1 MRPVSE
7 ERRRAPE
14 PAPVSAQGA
23 VPAAATP
30 SPLQALAGGAGNLAM
45 GRVAS
50 AAGAGAPARHRAAP
64 PPPPPCETS
73 RALARAV
80 LARQEPQTE
89 PAGKGDPFV
98 PDPRPAHAPHH
109 LEELDP
115 WASPEEIQAKQGQKM
130 YAAAM
135 AEAAA
140 RAYGP
145 GHQLHRDLVY
155 HYVYGGGAP
164 FALEAGR
171 MGEVIAPGGG
181 NTWLNFFQSPFN
193 GITAKMKELEAQ
205 LPRMSDAE
213 ENRQLSAEVSDQAA
227 VGCDP
232 DKPSLGM
239 FTVMVSGTLTARRK
253 GTDSDEVEFEFT
265 GTMRWFDV
273 WDFDPRLKATA
284 QQQAEAGGK
293 LPISTRTKKAEDDT
307 RTAHDFLPGKGF
319 NVDTPDVPVTQ
330 KSGEKQQW

>member
-1 MRPVSE
+1 MSE
-7 ERRRAPE
+7 ERRHTAEPVPVAAP
-14 PAPVSAQGA
+14 GA
-23 VPAAATP
+23 VGAAAAA
-30 SPLQALAGGAGNLAM
+30 SPLQALAGGAGNVAM
-45 GRVAS
+45 RSVAS
-50 AAGAGAPARHRAAP
+50 GAGTRAAP
-64 PPPPPCETS
+64 RRPPAPPAPPCETS

-80 LARQEPQTE
+80 LARQEPQTQ

-115 WASPEEIQAKQGQKM
+115 WASPEEIQSKQAEKM
-130 YAAAM
+130 YAAVM

-164 FALEAGR
+164 FALDAGR
-171 MGEVIAPGGG
+171 MKEVIAPGGG
-181 NTWLNFFQSPFN
+181 NTWLNFFQSPF
-193 GITAKMKELEAQ
+193 GRITAKMKELEGR
-205 LPRMSDAE
+205 LPQSSDAE
-213 ENRQLSAEVSDQAA
+213 ENREVSAEVSDQAA
-227 VGCDP
+227 VGCDA

-239 FTVMVSGTLTARRK
+239 FTVMVNGTLTARRK
-253 GTDSDEVEFEFT
+253 GTDSDEVVFEFT

-284 QQQAEAGGK
+284 QQQAEAEGK
-293 LPISTRTKKAEDDT
+293 LPISTRTKKAEEDT

-330 KSGEKQQW
+330 KSGEKPQW